1 MTIVKISTATIIA
14 AMVLLA
20 SNLAMAETRLEAAAA
35 AAGRAAGRAMLL
47 AGAALLGLHF
57 NNL

>member
-14 AMVLLA
+14 AMVSLA